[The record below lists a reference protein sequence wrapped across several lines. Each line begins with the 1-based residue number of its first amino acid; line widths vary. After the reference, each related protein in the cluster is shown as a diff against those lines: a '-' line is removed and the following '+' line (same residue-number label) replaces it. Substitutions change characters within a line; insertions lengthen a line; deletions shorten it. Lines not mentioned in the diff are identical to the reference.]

1 MPSGALHS
9 MLRSA
14 NVPKKSY
21 KPQIVVKSSFWRRLR
36 MSCDPLAPISAA
48 AQLLKNAKIDENR
61 VRQASEIIARQAE
74 HMSSL
79 VNDLLDV
86 ARLTRGEVIFDKHPV
101 EIQNLVSDAVEQ
113 ISPLIKMRRHQFEL
127 QQPVDSLM
135 VLGDRK
141 RLVQV
146 IANLLNNAAKY
157 TPKGGNILV
166 RIEAYPDQVVLVV
179 QDNGIGIE
187 PDLLPRIFEL
197 FTQAKR
203 SADRLQGGLG
213 IGLSLVRS
221 IVRFHGGS
229 VTVRGR
235 ATGTGTEFTVSLPR
249 HIELQVLALPGG
261 DVPVPPLAKILQI
274 MIADDDRDAAL
285 MLSMLLDAAGH
296 ETFVEHNGHHALE
309 RARAETPDI
318 CILNIDLPDMDGNEI
333 ARQLRSIEA
342 MPQPVLI
349 AVTGDSQDSDRKTS
363 FEAGFDHYLVKP
375 VDLKKLIAL
384 LAELGEVSSSP

>member
-1 MPSGALHS
+1 M
-9 MLRSA
+9 R
-14 NVPKKSY
+14 N
-21 KPQIVVKSSFWRRLR
+21 
-36 MSCDPLAPISAA
+36 PLAPISAA
-48 AQLLKNAKIDENR
+48 AQLLKNVKIDEGR

-74 HMSSL
+74 HMSNL

-86 ARLTRGEVIFDKHPV
+86 ARLTRGEVTFDKHPV
-101 EIQNLVSDAVEQ
+101 EIQSLVSDAVEQ
-113 ISPLIKMRRHQFEL
+113 VSPLIKMRRHQFVL
-127 QQPVDSLM
+127 QQPAESLV

-166 RIEAYPDQVVLVV
+166 RIEAHPDQVGLVV
-179 QDNGIGIE
+179 QDDGIGIE
-187 PDLLPRIFEL
+187 PDVLPGIFEL

-235 ATGTGTEFTVSLPR
+235 ATSTGTKFTVSLPR
-249 HIELQVLALPGG
+249 HIELPVLAPTGG
-261 DVPVPPLAKILQI
+261 GEPVPPLAKILQI

-296 ETFVEHNGHHALE
+296 ETFVEHNGFHALE
-309 RARAETPDI
+309 RARAEAPDI
-318 CILNIDLPDMDGNEI
+318 CILTIDLPDMDGNEI
-333 ARQLRSIEA
+333 ARQMRSIEA
-342 MPQPVLI
+342 MAQPVLI
-349 AVTGDSQDSDRKTS
+349 AITGSSQDRDRKTS

-375 VDLKKLIAL
+375 LDLKKLIAL
-384 LAELGEVSSSP
+384 LAELGEASNSP